1 MDVCV
6 CLHDPMEQAG
16 LPVFYRHSLADFNLV
31 IHDHVDAEAGQ
42 VYWIKGKNSVRVFR
56 DVMMRE
62 IRTSWPR
69 SRSRVV
75 KRLRKMTPAQVDA
88 LIQHYTGEPA
98 LLARIDANG
107 GNPYLYQLATVALN
121 TLKALHGHT
130 HSQFMGDDR
139 GEAHLRP
146 MSYHIQQ
153 HLIYQLQFAMGN
165 MEAAPSPLLACM
177 PPPSPPVAK
186 NAKPPLWQPCGDVID
201 RFSAFLA
208 RGLERAETEPTGI
221 YVLF

>member
-1 MDVCV
+1 
-6 CLHDPMEQAG
+6 MEQAG

-31 IHDHVDAEAGQ
+31 IHDHVDAEAGH
-42 VYWIKGKNSVRVFR
+42 VHWIKGKTISRMFR
-56 DVMMRE
+56 DTMIRE
-62 IRTSWPR
+62 IRNSWPR

-75 KRLRKMTPAQVDA
+75 KRLRKMTSAQVDM

-98 LLARIDANG
+98 LLSRIDANS

-121 TLKALHGHT
+121 KLKELHAQT
-130 HSQFMGDDR
+130 HSLFKDDDR

-153 HLIYQLQFAMGN
+153 HLIYQLQFAMGC
-165 MEAAPSPLLACM
+165 MDAAPSPLLACM

-201 RFSAFLA
+201 RFSAFLS
-208 RGLERAETEPTGI
+208 RGLERAETEPASV